1 MKKRIKEDLP
11 IKLKD
16 LISTVNIN
24 NGYTDERF
32 ADHHGLYDGG
42 GSPSAALPVELD
54 TIDTADDID
63 PGYEAV
69 GGADESKS
77 EEQDTVHDSLPK
89 ESQSSLKSIMREI
102 ELEKGRYTDL
112 KSLNE
117 FGPLAGSGNRDEL
130 ENKRRE
136 ARTKSERKSGETFYV
151 VGGKNGSYKVSSYYE
166 DDNTYAAY
174 HNGMAIPVNESR
186 SSLKSIMSEI
196 ELEKG
201 RYTDLKSSDVDAAKE
216 ELFNLIQTAYAPI
229 GGHLK
234 FKSPSDISDPELKHW
249 VAADIDSDPDI
260 DVVYFGKKTP
270 FGIKHTGMGHD
281 GDRANIKNLLIQK
294 SSELKK
300 PGNYVE
306 LSGAAFDSFV
316 GKGGVPTIDDEELVR
331 KILGPRR
338 GSEAIWHGAH
348 PSGKKPGNGWYTR
361 KIGGKETTKIMAGR
375 I

>member
-24 NGYTDERF
+24 NGYTDKRF

-42 GSPSAALPVELD
+42 GSPSAALPVKLD
-54 TIDTADDID
+54 TIDTADDIE

-69 GGADESKS
+69 GGDDESKS
-77 EEQDTVHDSLPK
+77 EEQDTVRDSLPM
-89 ESQSSLKSIMREI
+89 ESRSSLKSIMREI

-112 KSLNE
+112 KS
-117 FGPLAGSGNRDEL
+117 
-130 ENKRRE
+130 
-136 ARTKSERKSGETFYV
+136 
-151 VGGKNGSYKVSSYYE
+151 
-166 DDNTYAAY
+166 
-174 HNGMAIPVNESR
+174 
-186 SSLKSIMSEI
+186 
-196 ELEKG
+196 
-201 RYTDLKSSDVDAAKE
+201 SDVEAAKE

-249 VAADIDSDPDI
+249 VAADIDVDPDI

-270 FGIKHTGMGHD
+270 FGVKHTGMGHD
-281 GDRANIKNLLIQK
+281 GDRANIKNLLIRK

-306 LSGAAFDSFV
+306 LSGPAFDSFV
-316 GKGGVPTIDDEELVR
+316 GKGGVPTIDDEALVR

-338 GSEAIWHGAH
+338 GAETVWHGAH

-375 I
+375 V